1 MRSSIFR
8 ALTGVLAVLSFS
20 AVQAHAMNHDMNHDM
35 AQHTTMQA
43 HVYHAQGV
51 IKKITPQ
58 SVSIAHKAIPD
69 LNWPPM
75 TMQFDLSEAAPSQL
89 AVGEKVDFAFVQN
102 ANGYQI
108 VSLTPQE

>member
-1 MRSSIFR
+1 MRSYILR

-20 AVQAHAMNHDMNHDM
+20 AVQAHDMNHDMNHDM
-35 AQHTTMQA
+35 AQHASMQA
-43 HVYHAQGV
+43 HVYQSQGV
-51 IKKITPQ
+51 IKQITPQ
-58 SVSIAHKAIPD
+58 SVSISHNAIPD

-89 AVGEKVDFAFVQN
+89 AVGVKVDFAFVQN
-102 ANGYQI
+102 GNGYQI

>member
-1 MRSSIFR
+1 MRSYILR

-20 AVQAHAMNHDMNHDM
+20 AVQAHEMNHDMNHDM
-35 AQHTTMQA
+35 AQHASMQA

-58 SVSIAHKAIPD
+58 SISISHKAIPD

-75 TMQFDLSEAAPSQL
+75 TMQFELPDTMPSQMT
-89 AVGEKVDFAFVQN
+89 VGEKVDFAFVQN

-108 VSLTPQE
+108 VSLTAQE

>member
-1 MRSSIFR
+1 
-8 ALTGVLAVLSFS
+8 
-20 AVQAHAMNHDMNHDM
+20 
-35 AQHTTMQA
+35 
-43 HVYHAQGV
+43 
-51 IKKITPQ
+51 
-58 SVSIAHKAIPD
+58 
-69 LNWPPM
+69 M

>member
-20 AVQAHAMNHDMNHDM
+20 AAQAHDMNHDM
-35 AQHTTMQA
+35 AQHTAMQA

-75 TMQFDLSEAAPSQL
+75 TMQFDLPEAAPSQL